1 MILKHISKMGAIM
14 LSTLL
19 VLVAVQA
26 SVQLPPQERENR
38 NRLIVHYARYQVYT
52 AAEILQILAI
62 IHGYVLRYVM
72 YKQLQE

>member
-1 MILKHISKMGAIM
+1 MILKHISNMGAIM

-62 IHGYVLRYVM
+62 IHGYVT
-72 YKQLQE
+72 YKQFQE